1 MKQLASG
8 LARHDFFV
16 LLDVSSDAESC
27 RQTVVKV
34 AGKLSEVKKQ
44 K

>member
-8 LARHDFFV
+8 LARHDFLV

-27 RQTVVKV
+27 RQKVVKV
-34 AGKLSEVKKQ
+34 AGSLAK
-44 K
+44 